1 MLFPPNA
8 QPYHMPLTL
17 VLLPGLDGTGI
28 LFEPLLD
35 ELPPDLKA
43 YVIPLPNDSP
53 MDYGSLVPTI
63 ASSLPTD
70 THFILLG
77 ESFSGPLALMVA
89 APRPRGLVGVILC
102 ASFIRNPTYLP
113 SFVSHLARSW
123 IFRMSPIFIQAKVL
137 FAGYSSPRLRSLL
150 ARAHSSVSAEVMAQ
164 RVRALLSVDCTSE
177 LVTCPVPIA
186 YLRGS
191 RDRVVPK
198 RNWRQIM
205 TINPAVREFTIR
217 APHLV
222 LQTQPRAAVRA
233 IMAFAEEIGGLRIRN
248 QDDPS
253 REDSGNRIS
262 D

>member
-1 MLFPPNA
+1 MVSPPNVR
-8 QPYHMPLTL
+8 PYHMRLTL

-43 YVIPLPNDSP
+43 HVIPLPNDSP
-53 MDYGSLVPTI
+53 MDYVSLVPTV

-70 THFILLG
+70 IRFLLLG

-89 APRPRGLVGVILC
+89 ASRPQGLAGVILC

-113 SFVSHLARSW
+113 SFVRYLARSW
-123 IFRMSPIFIQAKVL
+123 IFRISPMFIQVKVL

-164 RVRALLSVDCTSE
+164 RVRAVLAVDCTSE
-177 LVTCPVPIA
+177 LVKCPVPIA

-191 RDRVVPK
+191 QDRVVSK

-205 TINPAVREFTIR
+205 AINPAVREFTIR

-222 LQTQPRAAVRA
+222 LQTQPRAAAQA
-233 IMAFAEEIGGLRIRN
+233 IMAFAEEIGGLGI
-248 QDDPS
+248 
-253 REDSGNRIS
+253 
-262 D
+262 